1 MLSGKEGYSD
11 EEDEGPVK
19 KRQMVIL
26 PDPVTPVPHPQWRL
40 TAVQK
45 QEAEKVKAAAKITEK
60 AVKEEVK
67 ALSMRQKSR

>member
-1 MLSGKEGYSD
+1 
-11 EEDEGPVK
+11 
-19 KRQMVIL
+19 MVIL
-26 PDPVTPVPHPQWRL
+26 SDPVTPVPLPQQRL
-40 TAVQK
+40 TAVQE